1 MKMRT
6 SQFARHFSNRR
17 RAGFTIV
24 ELLVVIAI
32 IAVLV
37 AITVPAV
44 GMARN
49 RMRMAQNQNNL
60 RQISQAIQNYT
71 ANKQNLPPGV
81 RFYNPTQKTIDFT
94 SSWAFEL
101 LPYLDSQNLYD
112 QLNVMLPANQQGAN
126 GAMSTPVEVFS
137 NPLFSRV
144 AGYVQGPFAS
154 GGVGTCIDYAANGGV
169 VYSGNPKTDPLNLNI
184 DPRNGPVFEVNSKLA
199 GPFTWSN
206 SAGLRERRYTTND
219 LRDGQSTTIAVG
231 DRWTPDAILSP
242 NAMPATKQLFD
253 GAAFAGENITSHTRY
268 ANFVSK
274 SSPQAV
280 LPLSRNDVSTPANY
294 KFGVGAGSIMYF
306 AFMDGSAR
314 PLNTDIEP
322 IVFKSLLTINGGETI
337 PAGLV
342 DP

>member
-6 SQFARHFSNRR
+6 SQFARHYSDRQR
-17 RAGFTIV
+17 TGFTIV

-81 RFYNPTQKTIDFT
+81 RFYNPAQKTLDFT

-112 QLNVMLPANQQGAN
+112 QLNVMLPAHRQTN
-126 GAMSTPVEVFS
+126 GAFSTPVEVFS

-144 AGYVQGPFAS
+144 AGYVQGPFTS
-154 GGVGTCIDYAANGGV
+154 GGSGTCIDYAANGGV
-169 VYSGNPKTDPLNLNI
+169 VYSSNPRTDPLNLNV
-184 DPRNGPVFEVNSKLA
+184 DAKSGPVFEVNGKLA

-206 SAGLRERRYTTND
+206 GAGFRERRYTTND

-231 DRWTPDAILSP
+231 DRWTPDTVLSP
-242 NAMPATKQLFD
+242 SAQSTTKLKFD
-253 GAAFAGENITSHTRY
+253 GAAFVGQNITSHTRY
-268 ANFVSK
+268 ANFVSE

-280 LPLSRNDVSTPANY
+280 LPLSKNDANETAAY
-294 KFGVGAGSIMYF
+294 KFGVGSGSIIYF
-306 AFMDGSAR
+306 AYMDGSAR
-314 PLNTDIEP
+314 PLNVDIEP
-322 IVFKSLLTINGGETI
+322 IVFKALLTMNGGETI
-337 PAGLV
+337 PAGV
-342 DP
+342 ADP